1 MIGRT
6 VPLAL
11 LRRVIAEPEE
21 ELYRLLSSLQ
31 QKAFLYAQSA
41 FPDIIYRFKHA
52 LTQDVAYNS
61 VLIERR
67 KALHL
72 QTAQA
77 IEQVFHDQ
85 LEDYYNVLAYHYSN
99 GGHTEQAMNYLL
111 RDLRAAWLTSLD
123 QSFPA
128 E

>member
-1 MIGRT
+1 M
-6 VPLAL
+6 
-11 LRRVIAEPEE
+11 
-21 ELYRLLSSLQ
+21 SSRS
-31 QKAFLYAQSA
+31 QKRSSIDSSHRCSRKRFSTRNR
-41 FPDIIYRFKHA
+41 PSPTSIYRFKHA

-85 LEDYYNVLAYHYSN
+85 LEDYYNVLA
-99 GGHTEQAMNYLL
+99 L
-111 RDLRAAWLTSLD
+111 SL
-123 QSFPA
+123 
-128 E
+128 